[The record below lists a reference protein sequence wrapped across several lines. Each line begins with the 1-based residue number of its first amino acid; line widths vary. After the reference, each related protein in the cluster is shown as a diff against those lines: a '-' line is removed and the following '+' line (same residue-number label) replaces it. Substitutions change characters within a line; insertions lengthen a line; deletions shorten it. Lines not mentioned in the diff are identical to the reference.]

1 MEKKIRKISNLLE
14 KEYGKKVWKV
24 HADPLSVLI
33 QTILSQNTSDNNSH
47 KAFAHLRSKFKNWEK
62 MRKANVK
69 KIADT
74 IRSGG
79 LANVKA
85 LRIKN
90 ILNQIHEENRNLNLS
105 FLKRWRTDK
114 VKSWLERFKGV
125 GDKTIACVL
134 LFSLR
139 RPAMPV
145 DTHVLRVSKR
155 LGLVP
160 QNLAA
165 KKAEVILEELVPQNW
180 IYQFHLNLIAHGRVV
195 CKAANPNCPNCVLL
209 ENCDYGKKSVGWAVP
224 AQGGT
229 ARQNDNVGYLPTEK
243 TRPTKIFLIKR
254 RKRCL
259 KSTF

>member
-1 MEKKIRKISNLLE
+1 MEKKIRKLSNLLGG
-14 KEYGKKVWKV
+14 EYGKKAWKV
-24 HADPLSVLI
+24 HGDPLSVLI
-33 QTILSQNTSDNNSH
+33 GTILSQNTSDNNSH
-47 KAFAHLRSKFKNWEK
+47 KAFANLRYEFKNWEET
-62 MRKANVK
+62 RKARVK

-79 LANVKA
+79 LADIKA

-90 ILNQIHEENRNLNLS
+90 ILNQIYEENRNLNLS

-114 VKSWLERFKGV
+114 IKGWLRRFKGV

-160 QNLAA
+160 QNLTTTQ
-165 KKAEVILEELVPQNW
+165 AEALLEKLIPKNL
-180 IYQFHLNLIAHGRVV
+180 IYQFHLNLIAHGRIV
-195 CKAANPNCPNCVLL
+195 CKAANPLCCDCVLL
-209 ENCDYGKKSVGWAVP
+209 ENCEFGKKF
-224 AQGGT
+224 
-229 ARQNDNVGYLPTEK
+229 R
-243 TRPTKIFLIKR
+243 
-254 RKRCL
+254 
-259 KSTF
+259 